1 VKRFSV
7 RARER
12 NVFSRGSSPGTR
24 LANALQTLGKR
35 LADPSRSVGD
45 GVALI
50 SECRFM
56 RYSLAF
62 QGITFESLVDAC
74 SVLGKWLWDGLEQQ
88 TDPTRGNRSDGFG
101 NARETLGTTLA
112 LLS

>member
-62 QGITFESLVDAC
+62 QGITFGALWTRVVS
-74 SVLGKWLWDGLEQQ
+74 LGKWLWDG
-88 TDPTRGNRSDGFG
+88 FG
-101 NARETLGTTLA
+101 TSKHILRV
-112 LLS
+112 